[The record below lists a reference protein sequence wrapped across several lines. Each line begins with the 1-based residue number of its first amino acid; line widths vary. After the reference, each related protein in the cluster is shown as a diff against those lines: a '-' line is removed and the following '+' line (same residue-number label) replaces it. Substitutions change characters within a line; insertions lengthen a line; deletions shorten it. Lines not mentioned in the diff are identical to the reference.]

1 MPTGK
6 LRALMAIAAGVFVL
20 LIPQAIIYLLGI
32 ALIAYGVNEFFPEL
46 KNQIRDYFRGRPS
59 DIQ

>member
-6 LRALMAIAAGVFVL
+6 LRALIAIVAGIFVL
-20 LIPQAIIYLLGI
+20 LIPQAIIYLIGI
-32 ALIAYGVNEFFPEL
+32 ALIAFGVNEFFPEL

-59 DIQ
+59 DV

>member
-32 ALIAYGVNEFFPEL
+32 ALITYGVNEFFPEL

-59 DIQ
+59 DVQ

>member
-6 LRALMAIAAGVFVL
+6 LRALIAIVAGIFVL
-20 LIPQAIIYLLGI
+20 LIPQAIIYLIGI
-32 ALIAYGVNEFFPEL
+32 ALIAFGVNELFPEL

-59 DIQ
+59 DV

>member
-6 LRALMAIAAGVFVL
+6 MRALIAIVAGVFIL

-32 ALIAYGVNEFFPEL
+32 ALIGFGVNEFFPEL

-59 DIQ
+59 DV

>member
-6 LRALMAIAAGVFVL
+6 LRALIAIVAGIFVL
-20 LIPQAIIYLLGI
+20 LIPQAIIYLIGI

-59 DIQ
+59 DV